1 MVKQV
6 SRNPRLVCRVSAVP
20 TSSRGASSLTAA
32 ENCAESATTVTPQT
46 SSSGIITA
54 RGRANTKPTASAQA
68 PDSVIAALVISVRPQ
83 RSAYL
88 PPSQHP
94 NAPLPTT
101 ANVTSAG
108 AAPCAPRACSLAA
121 TNATSHV
128 HIAYSSH
135 IWPRYPMLAS
145 DSARFA
151 KMRGAARQLNAAA
164 GAANGPSF
172 GTSRTRSPPAAAV
185 TAATANTV
193 RHCPAGTAP
202 RTRCGS
208 ADPSVSAPTST
219 PMASPRPS
227 RYQPA
232 AIFIPGGYT
241 PASAA
246 PVSIRSVSPTVGPE
260 ASATPT
266 VASPAMSAH
275 PETSRRADHRSDSV
289 STADTSAP
297 TTKPS
302 CTEIVSHAAP
312 LVSSCHTRANAGPT
326 AAAENH
332 GAMAHNSEAAS
343 TASTRRGLTGRRDDP
358 RTTRRGGTA
367 PGGARP
373 AP

>member
-1 MVKQV
+1 
-6 SRNPRLVCRVSAVP
+6 
-20 TSSRGASSLTAA
+20 
-32 ENCAESATTVTPQT
+32 
-46 SSSGIITA
+46 
-54 RGRANTKPTASAQA
+54 
-68 PDSVIAALVISVRPQ
+68 
-83 RSAYL
+83 
-88 PPSQHP
+88 
-94 NAPLPTT
+94 
-101 ANVTSAG
+101 
-108 AAPCAPRACSLAA
+108 
-121 TNATSHV
+121 
-128 HIAYSSH
+128 
-135 IWPRYPMLAS
+135 MLAS

-172 GTSRTRSPPAAAV
+172 GTSRTRSPPATAV
-185 TAATANTV
+185 TAATPNTV
-193 RHCPAGTAP
+193 RHCSAGTAQ

-302 CTEIVSHAAP
+302 CIES
-312 LVSSCHTRANAGPT
+312 AGPT
-326 AAAENH
+326 ADALNH

-343 TASTRRGLTGRRDDP
+343 TASTRRGLTGRWDDP
-358 RTTRRGGTA
+358 RTTRGDGTA
-367 PGGARP
+367 PGDARP